1 MIDSPDTL
9 LDLTEYRH
17 IAGFILAMLLLRQ
30 TRVNGTLSMKLRS
43 LRDADWLASR
53 LHQQGYAEVSI
64 EAHGEQALL
73 KIRKSS

>member
-17 IAGFILAMLLLRQ
+17 IAGYILALLMLRQ
-30 TRVNGTLSMKLRS
+30 SRGDGILRLKLRS

-53 LHQQGYAEVSI
+53 LHRQGYGDVSI
-64 EAHGEQALL
+64 EAQGEQTLL
-73 KIRKSS
+73 KIHKSL

>member
-17 IAGFILAMLLLRQ
+17 IAGYILALLLLRQ
-30 TRVNGTLSMKLRS
+30 SRGNGILSMKLRS

-53 LHQQGYAEVSI
+53 LNQQGYGDVSI
-64 EAHGEQALL
+64 EAQGKQALL
-73 KIRKSS
+73 KIHKSP

>member
-17 IAGFILAMLLLRQ
+17 IAGYILTLVLLHQ
-30 TRVNGTLSMKLRS
+30 NQGGGILSMKLRS

-53 LHQQGYAEVSI
+53 LYKQGYGDVSI
-64 EAHGEQALL
+64 EARGEQAVL
-73 KIRKSS
+73 KIHKSP

>member
-17 IAGFILAMLLLRQ
+17 IAGYILVLLLLRQ
-30 TRVNGTLSMKLRS
+30 SRGDGILRMKLRS

-53 LHQQGYAEVSI
+53 LYKQGYGDVSV
-64 EAHGEQALL
+64 EAQGEQALL
-73 KIRKSS
+73 KIHKSL